1 MMGTLLEEGQTLWYI
16 PIVTAFRFWCRRIAV
31 TSRPS
36 YTTEQ
41 DLVSKTFS
49 HEQYWQF
56 IVAEA
61 GGVFFMKTE
70 KLLMFL

>member
-1 MMGTLLEEGQTLWYI
+1 M
-16 PIVTAFRFWCRRIAV
+16 
-31 TSRPS
+31 TSRPA

-41 DLVSKTFS
+41 DLVSKAFS